1 MNPDYYNGD
10 EFVDGFIIW
19 KITDSDGNTAS
30 FKVLDKGNGR
40 TVIITDESGG
50 SIVVDKDNAREHWK
64 VYMNRGFRL
73 TNSRVIHDMGKPHN
87 KKSRK
92 ESIRSK
98 YDVGEK
104 AAAAEYKKVMEDFKN
119 IHEND
124 LQEMRINPKDFYR
137 NPIMECTNYALE
149 A

>member
-1 MNPDYYNGD
+1 MNPDYYN
-10 EFVDGFIIW
+10 EEEFIIW
-19 KITDSDGNTAS
+19 KIADSDGNTAS
-30 FKVLDKGNGR
+30 FKVLNKGNGR

-50 SIVVDKDNAREHWK
+50 SIVVDKNNAREHWK
-64 VYMNRGFRL
+64 VYMNRGYRP
-73 TNSRVIHDMGKPHN
+73 TISCRSNG
-87 KKSRK
+87 RK

>member
-1 MNPDYYNGD
+1 MNPDYYD
-10 EFVDGFIIW
+10 SDGFIIW
-19 KITDSDGNTAS
+19 KIADSDGNTAS
-30 FKVLDKGNGR
+30 FKVLDKGN
-40 TVIITDESGG
+40 VIITDETGG
-50 SIVVDKDNAREHWK
+50 SFVVDKNNAREHWK

-73 TNSRVIHDMGKPHN
+73 TNSRVIHDMGKSYN

-119 IHEND
+119 IHKND
-124 LQEMRINPKDFYR
+124 LQEMRINPKDFFKKQ
-137 NPIMECTNYALE
+137 IMEYTNYALE

>member
-1 MNPDYYNGD
+1 MNPDYYNSD
-10 EFVDGFIIW
+10 SFIIW
-19 KITDSDGNTAS
+19 KIADSDGNTAS

-50 SIVVDKDNAREHWK
+50 SIVVDKNNAREHWK

-73 TNSRVIHDMGKPHN
+73 VNSKCIKTTNQWDKS
-87 KKSRK
+87 KKSWK
-92 ESIRSK
+92 
-98 YDVGEK
+98 D
-104 AAAAEYKKVMEDFKN
+104 

-124 LQEMRINPKDFYR
+124 LQEMRMSYKDLYR
-137 NPIMECTNYALE
+137 NPIMEYTNYALE